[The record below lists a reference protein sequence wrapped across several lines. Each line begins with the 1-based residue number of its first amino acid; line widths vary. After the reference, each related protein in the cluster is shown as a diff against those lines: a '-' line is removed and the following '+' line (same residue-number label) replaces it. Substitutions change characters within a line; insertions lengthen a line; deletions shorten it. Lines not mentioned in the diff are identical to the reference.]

1 MSLLPNELHTL
12 SGAYALDALTAEEAA
27 AFRTHLAACP
37 SCCEEV
43 RELRAAAAQMGASEA
58 VLPPARLRTAVLEAA
73 DKTPQLRPKVTSI
86 DSARSRRWMP
96 KLLTAAAAVVLVAG
110 AVLGIGQIQN
120 DDAGATLA
128 AGVTQV
134 FEAPDANQAVVET
147 PQGVLRVATSPSQ
160 GEMAVDT
167 SDLAPLEGGRV
178 YQLWAIVGEE
188 PISQGVLSDTKAG
201 AHMDMPASGTQ
212 VAITIEPAGGSKLPT
227 SEPIVRVD
235 PSSV

>member
-1 MSLLPNELHTL
+1 MSVLPNDLHTL
-12 SGAYALDALTAEEAA
+12 SGAYALDALSADEAA

-58 VLPPARLRTAVLEAA
+58 VMPPARLRAAVLEAA

-86 DSARSRRWMP
+86 DAARSRRRMP
-96 KLLTAAAAVVLVAG
+96 RLLTAAAALVLVAG
-110 AVLGIGQIQN
+110 AAIGIGQLQN
-120 DDAGATLA
+120 DDPQANLA
-128 AGVTQV
+128 AGVSQV
-134 FEAPDANQAVVET
+134 FEAPDANQAAVET
-147 PQGVLRVATSPSQ
+147 PQGVVRVATSPSQ
-160 GEMAVDT
+160 NEMAVDT
-167 SDLAPLEGGRV
+167 RDLVPLDGGRV
-178 YQLWAIVGEE
+178 YQLWAIVGDE
-188 PISQGVLSDTKAG
+188 PISVGVLSQAEGG

-212 VAITIEPAGGSKLPT
+212 VAITIEPAGGSELPT